1 MTTGATT
8 TTALE
13 LQPYIFFYG
22 KCAEAFEFYKQVLGG
37 SYEITL
43 TKDSPMAADFPP
55 EAQERVMHGAFST
68 EAGVLFL
75 GSDGR
80 ETKDIDP
87 DEGNIC
93 LALQAKDAE
102 AGDRIFNDLSAG
114 GSVSMPL
121 AEVPWGSRFGMFV
134 DRYGIEWMLSCP

>member
-1 MTTGATT
+1 MTT

-37 SYEITL
+37 NYEITL

-55 EAQERVMHGAFST
+55 EAQERVMHAAFSGG
-68 EAGVLFL
+68 GVSFL

-80 ETKDIDP
+80 ETKDVDP

-93 LALQAKDAE
+93 LALRAADAE
-102 AGDRIFNDLSAG
+102 TGDRVFAALSESG
-114 GSVSMPL
+114 NVSMPL
-121 AEVPWGSRFGMFV
+121 AGVPWGGRFGMFV
-134 DRYGIEWMLSCP
+134 DRYGIEWMLSSP